1 MKIARVFVATDLI
14 MAVLAF
20 PEGATVKACL
30 GERAPLGE
38 IELIVE
44 HDDLPEVPAGGEVPT
59 LKPRITIL
67 NSEQRPSQFYAFDWG
82 PLPEAELKDVE
93 TRGLEASILRR
104 FYQDVCQEAELK
116 MEKTGKLEGAHYAA
130 MRSLLNEKGVMV

>member
-44 HDDLPEVPAGGEVPT
+44 HDDLPDVPDGHEIPIRKPILT
-59 LKPRITIL
+59 LLDADKK
-67 NSEQRPSQFYAFDWG
+67 RPEFISFDWG
-82 PLPEAELKDVE
+82 TLPDAELKDVE